1 MNVQGVSSTPVQ
13 QTASTTS
20 ISQTDSTNQSAV
32 SSGSTANSSSINSTT
47 DTVTISSAAKAAYEE
62 ATETPED
69 VVTEARNGDRYAQQL
84 LAKQA
89 AAQTSAQEVQKK

>member
-1 MNVQGVSSTPVQ
+1 MNVQGVTSTPVQ

-20 ISQTDSTNQSAV
+20 ASQTNSTIQSSA
-32 SSGSTANSSSINSTT
+32 SSGGTTSPTSINSTT

-84 LAKQA
+84 LAKQE
-89 AAQTSAQEVQKK
+89 AAQASAQATQKK